1 MCVSDLNF
9 KPGIVQKPVKQ
20 FNVNLLKAF
29 CVHPYS
35 RSNVAQQ
42 GSAILLGFPENLNG
56 LFDFRQKLKQLN
68 LHF

>member
-9 KPGIVQKPVKQ
+9 NPGIVQKPVKQ

-29 CVHPYS
+29 CAHPYS

-42 GSAILLGFPENLNG
+42 GSAILSG
-56 LFDFRQKLKQLN
+56 LLRCRFRVPRESKWIV
-68 LHF
+68 